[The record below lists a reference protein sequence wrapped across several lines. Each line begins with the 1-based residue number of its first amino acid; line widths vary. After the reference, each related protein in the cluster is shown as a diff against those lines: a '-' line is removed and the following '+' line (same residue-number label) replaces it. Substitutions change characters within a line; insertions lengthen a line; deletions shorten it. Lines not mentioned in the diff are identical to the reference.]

1 MTTLKNVLVINA
13 LSSGATGLGLI
24 VMPDF
29 LATLFATTQ
38 AAPFIAVGIF
48 LVVFAAFVLFSSLKN
63 PIGEGSVRLIIM
75 LDAIWVM
82 VSVSIVILQLFD
94 LSGLGYILIVGVA
107 AWVGLMAF
115 LQYNG
120 LKLIRGL

>member
-13 LSSGATGLGLI
+13 VSSGATGLGLI
-24 VMPDF
+24 VMSDF
-29 LATLFATTQ
+29 IATLFDTSHK
-38 AAPFIAVGIF
+38 APFIGVGVF
-48 LVVFAAFVLFSSLKN
+48 LVAFAAFVFFASQRN
-63 PIGEGSVRLIIM
+63 PISESSVRLITL
-75 LDAIWVM
+75 LDSIWVM
-82 VSVSIVILQLFD
+82 ASIAIVVLQSFD